1 MVQEKGWKKVRNAFN
16 IVRIPILWGGLCGK
30 MKRKQALWAAL
41 FVLGLALTALGAANG
56 GARDVLAKAIQ
67 ICSECIGLG

>member
-1 MVQEKGWKKVRNAFN
+1 
-16 IVRIPILWGGLCGK
+16 

-41 FVLGLALTALGAANG
+41 FVTGLLLVTLGVMNG
-56 GARDVLAKAIQ
+56 GAQDVLAKAVR